1 MLAGLAWRNLWR
13 QPRRTLLNVSS
24 IAFATLIMVFL
35 LSFQL
40 GTYATMKENVLRV
53 MDGFA
58 QIQPAGYKDSP
69 DIKKVIDRPE
79 QMLAQLASVDGIG
92 AAAPRAMS
100 FAILSDGE
108 KSIAAAV
115 LGVDPQREVRVSR
128 LNHSIKQGRY
138 LQADDDA
145 AMVLGSS
152 LARNLGVVVGDNVT
166 LLGEARDGS
175 IAADVLRVVGIFE
188 TGTADIDR
196 QFSEMP
202 LARFQAS
209 FAMGSAV
216 NLIVLSGPSLAGVS
230 QALPEVRARLQQPG
244 LRVYAWKTLQP
255 GMDAAISLDL
265 TTSLLWYASLVIVVA
280 FIILNTL
287 LMSVLERTR
296 EFGVLLAIGMRP
308 ARLGIMIW
316 LELALLA
323 LLGLAVGIA
332 LGSAITL
339 TIGHYG
345 LEMPGA
351 EALFAQWG
359 LPGKLYPRLSL
370 LSLSAGPGAMALCIL
385 LAGIFPYRRV
395 RKLEPVSAMRTA

>member
-69 DIKKVIDRPE
+69 DIKKIIDHPG
-79 QMLAQLASVDGIG
+79 QILAQLDAVNGIG

-115 LGVDPQREVRVSR
+115 VGVDPQREVQVSR
-128 LNHSIKQGRY
+128 LHHSMKQGRY
-138 LQADDDA
+138 LQASDDA
-145 AMVLGSS
+145 AIVLGSA
-152 LARNLGVVVGDNVT
+152 LARNLGVGLRETIT

-175 IAADVLRVVGIFE
+175 IAADVLKVVGIFE
-188 TGTADIDR
+188 TGTAEIDR

-216 NLIVLSGPSLAGVS
+216 NLIVLSGPTLAGVS
-230 QALPEVRARLQQPG
+230 HALPRVRAQIKHTDLE
-244 LRVYAWKTLQP
+244 VYAWQTLQP
-255 GMDAAISLDL
+255 GLDAAISLDL
-265 TTSLLWYASLVIVVA
+265 STSMLWYASLVIVVA

-323 LLGLAVGIA
+323 LLGLALGMAI
-332 LGSAITL
+332 GSAITL
-339 TIGHYG
+339 AIGHYG

-351 EALFAQWG
+351 EAIFAQWG

-395 RKLEPVSAMRTA
+395 RKLEPVSAMRSA

>member
-13 QPRRTLLNVSS
+13 HPRRTLLNVTS

-53 MDGFA
+53 MDGFG
-58 QIQPAGYKDSP
+58 QIQPPGYKDSP
-69 DIKKVIDRPE
+69 DIKKIIENPE
-79 QMLAQLASVDGIG
+79 RILAQLESVNGIG
-92 AAAPRAMS
+92 ASAPRAMS

-115 LGVDPQREVRVSR
+115 LGVDPQREAQVSR

-145 AMVLGSS
+145 AIVLGSA
-152 LARNLGVVVGDNVT
+152 LARNLGVGVGDTVT

-196 QFSEMP
+196 QFSEIP
-202 LARFQAS
+202 LTRFQAS

-216 NLIVLSGPSLAGVS
+216 NLIVLSGPTLAGVS
-230 QALPEVRARLQQPG
+230 QALPTLRAKLKQPG
-244 LRVYAWKTLQP
+244 LKVYSWQALQP

-265 TTSLLWYASLVIVVA
+265 TTSLLWYASLVIVVV

-308 ARLGIMIW
+308 SRLGIMIW
-316 LELALLA
+316 LELVLLA
-323 LLGLAVGIA
+323 LLGLAAGIA
-332 LGSAITL
+332 IGSAITL
-339 TIGHYG
+339 VIGHYG

-351 EALFAQWG
+351 EALFSQWG
-359 LPGKLYPRLSL
+359 LPGRLYPRLSL

-395 RKLEPVSAMRTA
+395 RKLEPVSAMRSA